1 METNLDLKKIWGKQY
16 IPIIDVQEVLKK
28 IEVYK
33 RAKIKKAVMLNV
45 ILFFTILFI
54 LFIWIYFK
62 PQFISTK
69 IGIVLTVVA
78 MLIVIF
84 FNSKMK
90 NTLSKVNENQSNEAF
105 LKNLKIIKLHENRIQ
120 TKVMSVYFVLLSLG
134 IMLYIYEYLSKMT
147 LIIQSVF
154 CLALVLWISF
164 NWFVLRP
171 RIIKKNQREINDLI
185 EQLERIEN
193 QLIEEE

>member
-16 IPIIDVQEVLKK
+16 IPIIDVQEVFKK

-33 RAKIKKAVMLNV
+33 NSKRKKAVMLNV
-45 ILFFTILFI
+45 ILFLTILFI

-90 NTLSKVNENQSNEAF
+90 NTLSKVNEDQSNEAY
-105 LKNLKIIKLHENRIQ
+105 LKNLKAIKLYENRIQ
-120 TKVMSVYFVLLSLG
+120 TKVISLYFVLLSFG

-147 LIIQSVF
+147 LVIQSVF

-185 EQLERIEN
+185 GQLERIEN
-193 QLIEEE
+193 QFIEE

>member
-33 RAKIKKAVMLNV
+33 RSKIKKAVMLNV
-45 ILFFTILFI
+45 LLFLTILFI

-90 NTLSKVNENQSNEAF
+90 NTLSKVNEDQSNEAY
-105 LKNLKIIKLHENRIQ
+105 LKNLKTIKLHENRIQ
-120 TKVMSVYFVLLSLG
+120 TKVMSLYFVLLSFG

-147 LIIQSVF
+147 LVIQSVF

-185 EQLERIEN
+185 AQLERIEN
-193 QLIEEE
+193 QFIEE

>member
-28 IEVYK
+28 IETYK
-33 RAKIKKAVMLNV
+33 RSKIKKAVMLNV
-45 ILFFTILFI
+45 ILFLTILFI

-69 IGIVLTVVA
+69 IGIVLTVAA

-90 NTLSKVNENQSNEAF
+90 NTLSKVNENQSNEAY
-105 LKNLKIIKLHENRIQ
+105 LKNLKTIKLHENRIQ
-120 TKVMSVYFVLLSLG
+120 TKVMSVYFVLLSFG
-134 IMLYIYEYLSKMT
+134 IMLYIYEYISKMT

-154 CLALVLWISF
+154 CLVLLLWISF

-185 EQLERIEN
+185 AQLERIEN
-193 QLIEEE
+193 QFVEE

>member
-90 NTLSKVNENQSNEAF
+90 NTLSKVNENQSNEAY

>member
-28 IEVYK
+28 IESYK
-33 RAKIKKAVMLNV
+33 RSKIKKAVMLNV
-45 ILFFTILFI
+45 LLFFTILFI

-69 IGIVLTVVA
+69 IGIVLTVAA

-84 FNSKMK
+84 FNNKMK
-90 NTLSKVNENQSNEAF
+90 NTLSKVNENQSNEAY
-105 LKNLKIIKLHENRIQ
+105 LKNLKTIKLHENRIQ
-120 TKVMSVYFVLLSLG
+120 TKVMSLYFVLLSFG

-147 LIIQSVF
+147 LVIQSVF

-171 RIIKKNQREINDLI
+171 GIIKKNQREINDLI
-185 EQLERIEN
+185 TQLERIEN
-193 QLIEEE
+193 QLIEE

>member
-28 IEVYK
+28 IETYK
-33 RAKIKKAVMLNV
+33 RSKIKKAVMLNV

-54 LFIWIYFK
+54 LFIWMYFK

-90 NTLSKVNENQSNEAF
+90 NTLSKVNENQSNGAY

-120 TKVMSVYFVLLSLG
+120 TKVMSLYFVLLSFG
-134 IMLYIYEYLSKMT
+134 IMLYIYEYLLKMT
-147 LIIQSVF
+147 LVIQSVV

-185 EQLERIEN
+185 GQLERIEN
-193 QLIEEE
+193 QFVEE